1 MNNIS
6 QSRIIGLDI
15 LRVLL
20 VILVFVFHSNMHF
33 DCDYG
38 IFNHF
43 ARMGAI
49 AMTGFFMLSG
59 YALSYSYPQVI
70 SDIKKVKSFMI
81 KRLISLFP
89 LYYIVS
95 ALFIVIYNKES
106 IESLLLLLP
115 IELLGLQSCFS
126 SLFLVSH
133 NGGTWFISCM
143 MLCYLIFPFLQWI
156 IDNISLRSKY
166 ILGGAIFVIMI
177 ISPIVQR
184 HFHLASIYDN
194 PFFRILEFMEG
205 IIVASMS
212 YKIQKKSISLKDI
225 VWLLITITIL
235 IVGVGIGDVIA
246 PRDFML
252 ANWIVLPC
260 FSVLLYIFGII
271 DIPVLHNSKIL
282 FYCSKLSYSF
292 YLSQFFVWTVSPIIL
307 WHILCVDNNFMRIVV
322 SFLSCIVISVF
333 LHECVEKPA
342 SKWLRSKF
350 V

>member
-1 MNNIS
+1 M
-6 QSRIIGLDI
+6 
-15 LRVLL
+15 
-20 VILVFVFHSNMHF
+20 
-33 DCDYG
+33 
-38 IFNHF
+38 
-43 ARMGAI
+43 
-49 AMTGFFMLSG
+49 
-59 YALSYSYPQVI
+59 
-70 SDIKKVKSFMI
+70 
-81 KRLISLFP
+81 
-89 LYYIVS
+89 
-95 ALFIVIYNKES
+95 
-106 IESLLLLLP
+106 
-115 IELLGLQSCFS
+115 
-126 SLFLVSH
+126 
-133 NGGTWFISCM
+133 
-143 MLCYLIFPFLQWI
+143 
-156 IDNISLRSKY
+156 
-166 ILGGAIFVIMI
+166 IMI

-205 IIVASMS
+205 GIVASMS

-246 PRDFML
+246 PRDYML

-322 SFLSCIVISVF
+322 SFLSCVIISVL
-333 LHECVEKPA
+333 LHECAEKPA
-342 SKWLRSKF
+342 SKWLRNKF